1 MMSRC
6 FLLAL
11 ALVFGVVACDSPEAT
26 RTQGGGPGADTGNRG
41 AVVLMH
47 EGSKPY
53 HETPRM
59 IPGQASP
66 LEAAHHAY
74 ERSQP

>member
-1 MMSRC
+1 MTGRH

-11 ALVFGVVACDSPEAT
+11 ALALVVVACDSPEAT
-26 RTQGGGPGADTGNRG
+26 RVRGGGPGADTGNRG

-53 HETPRM
+53 YETPRM
-59 IPGQASP
+59 IPVAPPPMESAQ
-66 LEAAHHAY
+66 HAY
-74 ERSQP
+74 ERSR